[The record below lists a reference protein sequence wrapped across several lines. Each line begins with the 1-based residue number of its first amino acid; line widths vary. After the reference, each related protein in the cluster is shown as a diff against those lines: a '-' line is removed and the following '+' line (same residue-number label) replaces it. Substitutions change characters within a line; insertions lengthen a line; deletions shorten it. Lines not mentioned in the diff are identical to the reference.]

1 MRGECKYAY
10 DGVRYKCVCG
20 EWKDVKVTECW
31 GEKEPSICDARR
43 KEYCDRYKPIDKD
56 DNKPKDIIDAKLSWI
71 PTDEYDEQYGDTYK
85 CARCGKEIIGT
96 SNYCPY
102 CGYEYKPWDGTTF
115 K

>member
-1 MRGECKYAY
+1 MRKPCKYAHESRY
-10 DGVRYKCVCG
+10 DRYVDGKERTMVI
-20 EWKDVKVTECW
+20 TECW
-31 GEKEPSICDARR
+31 ATKEPFECDEGYRELCGIYR
-43 KEYCDRYKPIDKD
+43 PRS
-56 DNKPKDIIDAKLSWI
+56 DNPKLSWI

-96 SNYCPY
+96 SNYCPH

>member
-1 MRGECKYAY
+1 MRTPCKYAHEFRY
-10 DGVRYKCVCG
+10 QRYVDDKERTVVRI
-20 EWKDVKVTECW
+20 ECLAT
-31 GEKEPSICDARR
+31 KEPFECDARR
-43 KEYCDRYKPIDKD
+43 KEYCDRYKPKD
-56 DNKPKDIIDAKLSWI
+56 VISDKLSWI

-96 SNYCPY
+96 SNYCPR

>member
-1 MRGECKYAY
+1 MRIPCKYAHE
-10 DGVRYKCVCG
+10 VTYKRWVNG
-20 EWKDVKVTECW
+20 ALVDETVNECW

-43 KEYCDRYKPIDKD
+43 KEYCDRYKPKD
-56 DNKPKDIIDAKLSWI
+56 VINAKLSWI

-96 SNYCPY
+96 SNYCPH
-102 CGYEYKPWDGTTF
+102 CGYEYNPWDGTTF

>member
-1 MRGECKYAY
+1 MRTPCKYAHESRY
-10 DGVRYKCVCG
+10 DRYVDGKIREVIIN
-20 EWKDVKVTECW
+20 ECW
-31 GEKEPSICDARR
+31 ATKEPFKCDSKCR
-43 KEYCDRYKPIDKD
+43 ETCGVYESLSGND
-56 DNKPKDIIDAKLSWI
+56 KLSWI

-96 SNYCPY
+96 SNYCPR

>member
-1 MRGECKYAY
+1 MKGECKYAH

-31 GEKEPSICDARR
+31 GEKEPSVCDVRR
-43 KEYCDRYKPIDKD
+43 KEYCDRYKPKD
-56 DNKPKDIIDAKLSWI
+56 VINSKLSWI
-71 PTDEYDEQYGDTYK
+71 PTDGYDEQYGDTYK

-96 SNYCPY
+96 SNYCPR

>member
-1 MRGECKYAY
+1 MRKPCKYAHESRY
-10 DGVRYKCVCG
+10 DRYVDGKERTV
-20 EWKDVKVTECW
+20 VITECW
-31 GEKEPSICDARR
+31 ATKEPFECDEGYRELCGIYR
-43 KEYCDRYKPIDKD
+43 PRS
-56 DNKPKDIIDAKLSWI
+56 DNTKLSWI

-96 SNYCPY
+96 SNYCPR